1 MKKKANLNKNKKIV
15 ISMLIVLTIL
25 IVILIVLINILRTPQ
40 ETFEYIYSDE
50 MDKGTFSPEMIHIV
64 IAAYEGEVNPKAIS
78 KSTYYLITE
87 IIPEYLNKCKDGDT
101 NKYFDKESNS
111 IYLMTGI
118 KNKEDFKK
126 FMDELKKLNGNL
138 KFEYAKF
145 DRESVKVNENDLEVV
160 LKIKYQNQEE
170 ISVNMRI
177 KNTESETRPSI
188 EFYK

>member
-126 FMDELKKLNGNL
+126 FMDELKKINGNL

>member
-50 MDKGTFSPEMIHIV
+50 MDEGTFSPEMIHIV

-87 IIPEYLNKCKDGDT
+87 LIPEYLNKCKDGDT

-126 FMDELKKLNGNL
+126 FMDELKKLNENL

>member
-1 MKKKANLNKNKKIV
+1 
-15 ISMLIVLTIL
+15 
-25 IVILIVLINILRTPQ
+25 
-40 ETFEYIYSDE
+40 
-50 MDKGTFSPEMIHIV
+50 
-64 IAAYEGEVNPKAIS
+64 
-78 KSTYYLITE
+78 
-87 IIPEYLNKCKDGDT
+87 
-101 NKYFDKESNS
+101 
-111 IYLMTGI
+111 
-118 KNKEDFKK
+118 
-126 FMDELKKLNGNL
+126 MDELKKLNGNL